1 MEPSSPPPAAT
12 SGSGGAV
19 LSRSE
24 ASGVPTGAR
33 EWSPLCLLDGPST
46 LFIVALPSPPA
57 ALAPSR
63 PHLHVAYAAYT

>member
-1 MEPSSPPPAAT
+1 M
-12 SGSGGAV
+12 
-19 LSRSE
+19 
-24 ASGVPTGAR
+24 PTGAR

-46 LFIVALPSPPA
+46 LFIAVLPSPPA